1 MENLRKLCM
10 NGIVMFMLR
19 ESDQLLSVIIIS
31 TIFMSVLIVTWP
43 YKVRIFRVCT
53 PHSVGRG
60 C

>member
-43 YKVRIFRVCT
+43 YKVRIFRVYT
-53 PHSVGRG
+53 QHSVGRG